1 MVVGS
6 LGVEVMMLTLK
17 IRQIYIYIY
26 SEGDGKWDPL
36 SFGPLLLRCR

>member
-17 IRQIYIYIY
+17 IRQIYIYIQKGMGNGIP
-26 SEGDGKWDPL
+26 SPL
-36 SFGPLLLRCR
+36 DLCY